1 MSIDD
6 TLDIEAQLQDTR
18 RAFDSVAAD
27 YDGPLGNNELIQ
39 RMRARMWRTLTASFA
54 AGARLLDIGCG
65 TGLAA
70 VHLAGQGYDVVATD
84 WSPRMIER
92 TQARAAGSGLSDW
105 VAAYTLGAQDLMQL
119 RGQSFDGIYS
129 DLGALNCVPGL
140 QAVAEACAALLKP
153 NGRLVVSVIGRVCPW
168 EWVYYAARGDSL
180 RARLRQAAGCVP
192 VSLNHQTVWTQ
203 YYTPRDFYRAFAD
216 DFRLTHYRGLSLF
229 LPPPYLLRNYR
240 RWRAV
245 YALLG
250 WLDDRLGGW
259 PGLRDMGDHF
269 LMVLTK
275 RA

>member
-6 TLDIEAQLQDTR
+6 TLDIEARLQDTR

-39 RMRARMWRTLTASFA
+39 RMRAQMWRTLTTSFA

-65 TGLAA
+65 TGLDA
-70 VHLAGQGYDVVATD
+70 VHLAGQGYAVVATD
-84 WSPRMIER
+84 WSPRMIEC
-92 TQARAAGSGLSDW
+92 TQARAARSGLSDW
-105 VAAYTLGAQDLMQL
+105 IEAHTLGAQDVMQL

-129 DLGALNCVPGL
+129 DFGALNCVPNL
-140 QAVAEACAALLKP
+140 QVVAEACAALLKP
-153 NGRLVVSVIGRVCPW
+153 GGRLVVSVIGRNCPW
-168 EWVYYAARGDSL
+168 EFVYYAARGNMR
-180 RARLRQAAGCVP
+180 RARLRQTPGCVP

-203 YYTPRDFYRAFAD
+203 YYAPRDFYRAFAN
-216 DFRLTHYRGLSLF
+216 DFTLTSYRGLSLF
-229 LPPPYLLRNYR
+229 LPPPYLLRDDR
-240 RWRAV
+240 LWRAV
-245 YALLG
+245 YGLLG

-259 PGLRDMGDHF
+259 PGLRNMGDHF